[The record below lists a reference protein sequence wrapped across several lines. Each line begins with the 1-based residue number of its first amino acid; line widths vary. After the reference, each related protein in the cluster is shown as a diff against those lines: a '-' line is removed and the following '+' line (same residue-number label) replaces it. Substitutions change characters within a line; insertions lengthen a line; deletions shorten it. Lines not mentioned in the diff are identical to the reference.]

1 MKKIIRKR
9 EYNTETA
16 TLVKKH
22 TVGTFGD
29 PTGYEETLYQTEDGY
44 YFVYGCGGAESPYAE
59 ETITCIAKA
68 KVDAGI
74 EAHA

>member
-44 YFVYGCGGAESPYAE
+44 YFVYGCGGAESPYA
-59 ETITCIAKA
+59 
-68 KVDAGI
+68 
-74 EAHA
+74 

>member
-59 ETITCIAKA
+59 ETITCITKA
-68 KVDAGI
+68 KVDAWI